1 MQFLRHNMKRIL
13 DLLLAAALLVAA
25 PGCLA
30 KASYFPNDHGGYT
43 LMTAGSIDQV
53 NTRFQRTAR
62 DLCPHQYVLEAPK
75 LLDKGWNFSVV
86 GNIAGGGSTYT
97 VTTDLRCL

>member
-1 MQFLRHNMKRIL
+1 MKRIL
-13 DLLLAAALLVAA
+13 DLMLAAALLVAV

-53 NTRFQRTAR
+53 NTRFQRTAS

-75 LLDKGWNFSVV
+75 LLDKGWDVTV
-86 GNIAGGGSTYT
+86 LGNIGVGGTTYT

>member
-1 MQFLRHNMKRIL
+1 MKRIL
-13 DLLLAAALLVAA
+13 DLMLAAALLIAA

-62 DLCPHQYVLEAPK
+62 DLCPQQYVLEAPK
-75 LLDKGWNFSVV
+75 LLDKGWDFTVL
-86 GNIAGGGSTYT
+86 GHIGGGGTTYT